1 MFLFPVYGKPVP
13 TSGGQQPAG
22 SDNNVM
28 NLGFCESDKNEAENC
43 VPSSGESVGG
53 DTTERANS
61 RPLSPTKLL
70 PFLSNPHKNPNDADL
85 EAVRRRL
92 HPVPRPL
99 KKRSSITEPEG
110 PSGPNILK
118 LLYQKTTL
126 AAMETIPME
135 NVSAAGTHVPE
146 DRSGGTDAFSKNENC
161 CKIGLTQ
168 ESSESPNG
176 SKPPLP
182 PRVPVT
188 DPSSFCSLPPPL
200 EDKEEKKE
208 SVAHQDPFLE
218 EFPPYPPPPY
228 PSGGEIEQGDET
240 LSLQPPEITG
250 QVSVPPVSNVVKPLV

>member
-1 MFLFPVYGKPVP
+1 MP
-13 TSGGQQPAG
+13 TSGGQQTAG
-22 SDNNVM
+22 SDNNAM
-28 NLGFCESDKNEAENC
+28 SFGFCGSDKNEAENS
-43 VPSSGESVGG
+43 VPSTGESVGG
-53 DTTERANS
+53 DTTERANP

-135 NVSAAGTHVPE
+135 TVSAAGTHVPD
-146 DRSGGTDAFSKNENC
+146 DRSGGTDAFSKNENSC
-161 CKIGLTQ
+161 IMGLTPQ
-168 ESSESPNG
+168 SSESPPG
-176 SKPPLP
+176 SKPSPPLP
-182 PRVPVT
+182 PRVPIT

-200 EDKEEKKE
+200 EDKEEKRE
-208 SVAHQDPFLE
+208 FTVAHQDHFLE

-228 PSGGEIEQGDET
+228 PSGVEMEQGEET

-250 QVSVPPVSNVVKPLV
+250 QVSVPPVSNIVKPLV